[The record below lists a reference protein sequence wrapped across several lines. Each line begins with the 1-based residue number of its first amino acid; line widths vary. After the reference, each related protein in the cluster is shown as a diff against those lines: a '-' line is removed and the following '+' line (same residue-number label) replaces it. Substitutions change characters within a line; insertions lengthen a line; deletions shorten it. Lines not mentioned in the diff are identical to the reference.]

1 MSMNL
6 YIEATRKAFAFN
18 GKGKKVTFTDRRSFD
33 CWQTPTSL
41 TYDVLGKATE
51 DEKIQAYIRWADSV
65 SEPYTENIYDYNAQV
80 NEDFEY
86 PIIGSKV
93 VNPAQEHANELRQF
107 IAMCREEGFDINFY
121 TL

>member
-18 GKGKKVTFTDRRSFD
+18 AKGKKVTFTDRRSFN
-33 CWQTPTSL
+33 CWQTPTKV

-51 DEKIQAYIRWADSV
+51 DEKVQTYIKWADGAC
-65 SEPYTENIYDYNAQV
+65 EPYVENIYDYSATP

-86 PIIGSKV
+86 PIIGNKV
-93 VNPAQEHANELRQF
+93 VSPAQEHANELRNF
-107 IAMCREEGFDINFY
+107 IADCKEEGFDINFY